1 MYEKSSTGIVPIF
14 LAIISMF
21 ALPCLQWIF
30 DAEETADVSYST
42 ATCHVIKH
50 LMNHSLYDLT
60 AALESSPNISEAMT
74 LLQNLEL
81 PREKR
86 RECNKVFVACLQS
99 WKGPDKTF
107 VWMKRNI
114 AHETCKTIFEDHQNS
129 GTWREIQIDMV
140 EDWLKESQQKF
151 QNFSFKKSCSS
162 CRPIQ
167 GCSCCKRYCGV
178 CKERRVTCSLKC
190 DTSGHNL
197 FPGAYRFA
205 LILATYLDLTKDMIL
220 LVTILSVIQF
230 SLFFEFG
237 TFSSTIAWIL
247 VASIFPPL
255 LLSAIETAAKRPT
268 SILGFKAWRRLQ
280 ESPASGCKMWFLRTI
295 IVLFYP
301 VIPAINICA
310 REAAKEEKTKLLKQ
324 TEEEF
329 HQHDGS
335 VHTEALEKLA
345 EVESYLLE
353 ARQGIMTFKMNELS
367 LEVPLQL
374 GLQLI
379 MLLLS
384 LSSSTTHSG
393 LQALFQQEFQASI

>member
-1 MYEKSSTGIVPIF
+1 MPIF

-42 ATCHVIKH
+42 GTCHVIKH

-114 AHETCKTIFEDHQNS
+114 AHETCKTILEDHQNS
-129 GTWREIQIDMV
+129 GTWREIQIDKV

-167 GCSCCKRYCGV
+167 GCSCCKKYCGV
-178 CKERRVTCSLKC
+178 CKKTAGHVQPEMRHVRIQLVPWSLSLRPHSRDIPRSHQRYDPSGNNLISHTVQSLLRVWNIFIDHCVDSRGI
-190 DTSGHNL
+190 D
-197 FPGAYRFA
+197 FPAPF
-205 LILATYLDLTKDMIL
+205 
-220 LVTILSVIQF
+220 
-230 SLFFEFG
+230 
-237 TFSSTIAWIL
+237 
-247 VASIFPPL
+247 
-255 LLSAIETAAKRPT
+255 AKRDRNGSKTADQHTRIQGLAKIAGKSSKRMQDVVSKDAHRSVLSCHSSNQHLRSRSSKGREDRASEANKRRMPPT
-268 SILGFKAWRRLQ
+268 
-280 ESPASGCKMWFLRTI
+280 
-295 IVLFYP
+295 
-301 VIPAINICA
+301 
-310 REAAKEEKTKLLKQ
+310 
-324 TEEEF
+324 
-329 HQHDGS
+329 
-335 VHTEALEKLA
+335 
-345 EVESYLLE
+345 
-353 ARQGIMTFKMNELS
+353 
-367 LEVPLQL
+367 
-374 GLQLI
+374 
-379 MLLLS
+379 
-384 LSSSTTHSG
+384 
-393 LQALFQQEFQASI
+393 

>member
-1 MYEKSSTGIVPIF
+1 
-14 LAIISMF
+14 
-21 ALPCLQWIF
+21 
-30 DAEETADVSYST
+30 
-42 ATCHVIKH
+42 
-50 LMNHSLYDLT
+50 
-60 AALESSPNISEAMT
+60 
-74 LLQNLEL
+74 
-81 PREKR
+81 
-86 RECNKVFVACLQS
+86 
-99 WKGPDKTF
+99 
-107 VWMKRNI
+107 
-114 AHETCKTIFEDHQNS
+114 
-129 GTWREIQIDMV
+129 
-140 EDWLKESQQKF
+140 
-151 QNFSFKKSCSS
+151 
-162 CRPIQ
+162 
-167 GCSCCKRYCGV
+167 
-178 CKERRVTCSLKC
+178 
-190 DTSGHNL
+190 
-197 FPGAYRFA
+197 
-205 LILATYLDLTKDMIL
+205 
-220 LVTILSVIQF
+220 
-230 SLFFEFG
+230 
-237 TFSSTIAWIL
+237 
-247 VASIFPPL
+247 
-255 LLSAIETAAKRPT
+255 
-268 SILGFKAWRRLQ
+268 
-280 ESPASGCKMWFLRTI
+280 MWFLRTI